1 MFQIEPR
8 TDPIVS
14 SIKEITM
21 RKSGSCKAI
30 LRHFIVA
37 LALLTSF
44 SFAAQAQTELGTDFE
59 LNKCRTSNTEFKKYI
74 DSRRK
79 NTIQFE
85 GDTVAILQ
93 CTTYTAQKH
102 FRIIYDTAQATP
114 SPEFPFE
121 RKPVSP
127 WDDNHNGIPD
137 FVDSVGIFLER
148 AYDFYLNRIGYRHPD
163 CGFAGIQSDYTDVFL
178 LNIGEGTVGVYGY
191 TAQYTTHLPNGK
203 SPTYIF
209 MDNDYSATDSSLN
222 GQGQKQRTYKDTGNF
237 AAKITAA
244 HEYHHCIQMGCAF
257 EYSWFSKIGEMTS
270 TGMEVRLYPETTDY
284 LQFVRALFR
293 DFSQKKFTDPNDNV
307 GYYWSIF
314 TQYIVHEFGD
324 SLLLRFWQMTNL
336 PKHHLELLDS
346 AFRERGSSLG
356 AEWCKFMDWIY
367 FTGSRSIDGEY
378 FPQARLFPTSFS
390 NKIDGK
396 YNYGL
401 YNYSDP
407 STGESGSLYPYDLRG
422 VKVVFPSTQTNRN
435 TDTCLFIM
443 TNTDYSSILN
453 ETYQSLDYSLIC
465 SSQQSHGM
473 EKLGNLNYFYT
484 QFQPSPFLCSHYYV
498 NAGVPTEEP
507 ASAYPN
513 PFRPAVHSDIFFPA
527 PESSQTGDKV
537 KVVVFSADMVALA
550 EFTALVENGEN
561 THMHETPVFAKVARW
576 SEIREKLASGVYL
589 YQVHFGSDFTFGK
602 FAVLK

>member
-1 MFQIEPR
+1 
-8 TDPIVS
+8 
-14 SIKEITM
+14 M
-21 RKSGSCKAI
+21 RKSGSCTALFKHLCI
-30 LRHFIVA
+30 A

-44 SFAAQAQTELGTDFE
+44 SLVAHSQTESDSDFE
-59 LNKCRTSNTEFKKYI
+59 RNKCGTTNPEFKKYI
-74 DSRRK
+74 ESRKK
-79 NTIQFE
+79 NTIQYL

-93 CTTYTAQKH
+93 CTTYSAQKH
-102 FRIIYDTAQATP
+102 FRIMYDTAHTLP

-121 RKPVSP
+121 RKPVSL

-148 AYDFYLNRIGYRHPD
+148 AYDFYLNKIGYRHPD
-163 CGFAGIQSDYTDVFL
+163 CGFEGVPSDYTDVYL
-178 LNIGEGTVGVYGY
+178 LNIGEGNVGVYGY
-191 TAQYTTHLPNGK
+191 TAQYTSTLPNGK
-203 SPTYIF
+203 CPTYIF

-244 HEYHHCIQMGCAF
+244 HEFHHCIQMGHAF
-257 EYSWFSKIGEMTS
+257 DFSWFGKIGEMTS

-293 DFSQKKFTDPNDNV
+293 DFSQKKLTDTNDYV

-324 SLLLRFWQMTNL
+324 SLLLRFWEMTKL
-336 PKHHLELLDS
+336 PLHHLTILDS
-346 AFRERGSSLG
+346 AFHERGSSLG

-367 FTGSRSIDGEY
+367 FTGSRAVDGEY
-378 FPQARLFPTSFS
+378 FPQARIFPTSFS

-401 YNYSDP
+401 YNYSEP

-422 VKVVFPSTQTNRN
+422 VKIVFPSSQPNRE

-443 TNTDYSSILN
+443 TNTDFSSIVSQ
-453 ETYQSLDYSLIC
+453 TYQSIDYSLITT
-465 SSQQSHGM
+465 SQQSQGM
-473 EKLGNLNYFYT
+473 EKLGGLNYFYT
-484 QFQPSPFLCSHYYV
+484 QFLPSPFLCNHFYV
-498 NAGVPTEEP
+498 NGGVPTEE
-507 ASAYPN
+507 ATSAYPN
-513 PFRPAVHSDIFFPA
+513 PFRPSVHSEIFFPA
-527 PESSQTGDKV
+527 PESSETGDKV
-537 KVVVFSADMVALA
+537 KVVIYSADMVVLA
-550 EFTALVENGEN
+550 EFTALVENGKN

-576 SEIREKLASGVYL
+576 SEIREKLQSGVYL
-589 YQVHFGSDFTFGK
+589 YQVHFGNNFTFGK
-602 FAVLK
+602 FAILK